1 MGTCSSSVKEVGK
14 TAFPEKFVFPEG
26 AKHYDIET
34 GGFIDV
40 WDAITDWSNKNNQ
53 KRETFKRLLHS
64 YMQIHVC
71 TEKNIVLFYAGQS
84 WVFHTRYNTQ
94 VHEYRIIHL

>member
-14 TAFPEKFVFPEG
+14 TDFPEKFVYPAT

-71 TEKNIVLFYAGQS
+71 TEKHIVLFYAGQS
-84 WVFHTRYNTQ
+84 WVFHTRYNTDINP
-94 VHEYRIIHL
+94 YRIIHL